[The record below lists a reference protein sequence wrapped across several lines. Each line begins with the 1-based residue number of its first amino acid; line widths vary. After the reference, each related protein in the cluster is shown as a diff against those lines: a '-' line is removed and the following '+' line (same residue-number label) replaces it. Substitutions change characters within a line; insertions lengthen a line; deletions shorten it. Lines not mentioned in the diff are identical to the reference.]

1 MNEIP
6 PVLAADAGSSVAPS
20 ADTSE
25 LKRAPGGLSERHHK
39 YAEEFKQWMLGLN
52 RADFAQ
58 ARRVLEAMTKAYFKH
73 TIKVHSPPM
82 RDANND
88 DSGKT
93 SDGQPDPVLPDGTPA
108 A

>member
-1 MNEIP
+1 MSDTP
-6 PVLAADAGSSVAPS
+6 PSSETPEAATVP
-20 ADTSE
+20 ADGAV
-25 LKRAPGGLSERHHK
+25 KPKPGALSERHHR

-52 RADFAQ
+52 RDDFRQ
-58 ARRVLEAMTKAYFKH
+58 VKSVLEAMTRAYFKH
-73 TIKVHSPPM
+73 TVKVHSPPM

-93 SDGQPDPVLPDGTPA
+93 SDGVADPVLPSSDPA